1 MMERRYLF
9 KRYFVNNMTC
19 TITGGAVAAP
29 GKPIRLQRK
38 ATVGEEGLLL
48 PENQNQR
55 GEVSSF
61 ILNMLITTPL
71 ALTS

>member
-1 MMERRYLF
+1 M
-9 KRYFVNNMTC
+9 NNITC
-19 TITGGAVAAP
+19 MIIEGAVAVP
-29 GKPIRLQRK
+29 GKPIRPQRK

-61 ILNMLITTPL
+61 ILNMLITIPL
-71 ALTS
+71 VLTS